1 MLSSLKEELMS
12 PNRIVAFL
20 TPLVFAPLA
29 GVISTWAAE
38 NLPGVNLPASAMEEI
53 FIAGALI
60 ALAPAAQWLHGW
72 QKWEQQREANVAIAG
87 TTITGP
93 SVAAEAPPEPE
104 DFEDF
109 EDLDELDDFDEFEDI
124 SMDEDEPVPVGS

>member
-1 MLSSLKEELMS
+1 MS

-38 NLPGVNLPASAMEEI
+38 NLPGVNVPPNAVEEI

-72 QKWEQQREANVAIAG
+72 QKYEQQREANLAIAG
-87 TTITGP
+87 ATLT
-93 SVAAEAPPEPE
+93 PPARVEVLPPQEPDLADEELE
-104 DFEDF
+104 DIDE
-109 EDLDELDDFDEFEDI
+109 LDELDDFDEFEDTRI
-124 SMDEDEPVPVGS
+124 GEDEPVTAGS

>member
-1 MLSSLKEELMS
+1 MS

-38 NLPGVNLPASAMEEI
+38 NLPGVNVPPNAVEEI

-72 QKWEQQREANVAIAG
+72 QKYEQQREANLAVAGATLTAPAG
-87 TTITGP
+87 
-93 SVAAEAPPEPE
+93 AAALPPQEPDLGDE
-104 DFEDF
+104 DLEDID
-109 EDLDELDDFDEFEDI
+109 ELDELDELDDFDEFEDASI
-124 SMDEDEPVPVGS
+124 ADDEPVTVGS

>member
-1 MLSSLKEELMS
+1 MS

-38 NLPGVNLPASAMEEI
+38 NLPGVEISQGAMEEI
-53 FIAGALI
+53 FIGGALI

-72 QKWEQQREANVAIAG
+72 QKFEQQREANLAVAGA
-87 TTITGP
+87 TLTAP
-93 SVAAEAPPEPE
+93 ASVAALPQEPDLADE
-104 DFEDF
+104 DLEDID
-109 EDLDELDDFDEFEDI
+109 ELDELDELDDFDEFEDTSI
-124 SMDEDEPVPVGS
+124 GEDEPVAAGS